1 MKLMWV
7 WVCVH
12 VGVYLVC
19 GQGQM
24 PAYIYSS
31 QWSMY
36 CFPHRVVSSLPI
48 PSREQVSL
56 SFSLLPS
63 YNQYR
68 WDHLDLNKHRSVCV
82 LYACMDWVCWC
93 LCVRVRVAS
102 YPVPISILKV
112 GLEMGIVYETSVGVC
127 TCGCVFVCVY
137 KTDVCIAFLSLWSV

>member
-68 WDHLDLNKHRSVCV
+68 WNHLDLNKHRSVCV
-82 LYACMDWVCWC
+82 LYTCMEWVCWC
-93 LCVRVRVAS
+93 LCVRVAS